1 MAITNAW
8 LKANSNK
15 SIDKAHMVADRDG
28 LNIRVSKKGTLT
40 FTMRYRFAGK
50 PDQLALG
57 TYPEMSLSDARKKN
71 DDYRAK
77 LAEGINPKQQK
88 ANELRSN
95 IEALTVEDLFNAWF
109 EKNVKGHNSQ
119 ANEKQRVRMFNN
131 HVFARFGKRIAK
143 DVTLHEWLDQ
153 IESIQEKTPSVSMHL
168 LGYLKQMYNFG
179 VIRELVPN
187 NPVVNISATRDLKIE
202 TNVRERYLENNE
214 LKLVLG
220 ALEDGVLNKRYELF
234 HILCLFFG
242 CRPAE
247 IRRAKKSD
255 FDFDKMVWT
264 VPKENH
270 KIGKKTKKPLIRPII
285 PEVIPVLEEL
295 FSYSPSELAIC
306 KTEHRKK
313 CTTKKIGDELAESFC
328 SYHGDK
334 INKRV
339 KKLYDV
345 DLETWSIYAL
355 RKTMRT
361 NMARISEETKGR
373 VAPFHVCEIMLGHKP
388 PGVVGVYDKNL
399 YLDQQKEAYSAWWAR
414 IERIKTDA
422 DNVKTVKFG

>member
-1 MAITNAW
+1 M
-8 LKANSNK
+8 
-15 SIDKAHMVADRDG
+15 
-28 LNIRVSKKGTLT
+28 
-40 FTMRYRFAGK
+40 
-50 PDQLALG
+50 
-57 TYPEMSLSDARKKN
+57 
-71 DDYRAK
+71 
-77 LAEGINPKQQK
+77 
-88 ANELRSN
+88 
-95 IEALTVEDLFNAWF
+95 
-109 EKNVKGHNSQ
+109 
-119 ANEKQRVRMFNN
+119 
-131 HVFARFGKRIAK
+131 
-143 DVTLHEWLDQ
+143 
-153 IESIQEKTPSVSMHL
+153 
-168 LGYLKQMYNFG
+168 
-179 VIRELVPN
+179 
-187 NPVVNISATRDLKIE
+187 
-202 TNVRERYLENNE
+202 
-214 LKLVLG
+214 
-220 ALEDGVLNKRYELF
+220 
-234 HILCLFFG
+234 FFG

-361 NMARISEETKGR
+361 NMARISEETKG
-373 VAPFHVCEIMLGHKP
+373 
-388 PGVVGVYDKNL
+388 
-399 YLDQQKEAYSAWWAR
+399 AR
-414 IERIKTDA
+414 SSISCC
-422 DNVKTVKFG
+422 VK